1 MKPHVV
7 IRLGTRSSP
16 LALAQAAAVA
26 EGLRR
31 LSAEVEIVPMKTEG
45 DRLFGAR
52 LAEVGGKGLFVREL
66 EEALAEGAIDAAVHS
81 LKDLPAEQPDG
92 LALAAFP
99 EREAPRDVAVT
110 PGGGRLEELPKA
122 AVVGTSSLRRRAFAL
137 AIRPDLV
144 VEPIRGNVDTRLRK
158 LTRGACDALILAA
171 AGLSRLGLHPAHVTP
186 LAPDRFVPAV
196 GQGILGIEVR
206 RDDGS
211 TMRLVHA
218 LDHTETRT
226 CALAERAFLRRLGAS
241 CTTPMAGDAGG
252 SGSRVGGRLT
262 LTAVGAGGGWRRN
275 LSGGDLHRRER
286 GDHGGP
292 PAPAG
297 GPGLGRVPTPP
308 GGGDRS
314 GDGRGAGRAW
324 PPHPR
329 SAGRLPSRG
338 ARGAAAR
345 RDRASRSRAAA
356 PGGAD
361 ARCAAERAGT
371 ARRDGEG
378 SACVYYSP
386 GRRH

>member
-99 EREAPRDVAVT
+99 EREDPRDVVVT
-110 PGGGRLEELPKA
+110 PGGGSLEDLPKA

-158 LTRGACDALILAA
+158 LTTGACDALILAA

-218 LDHTETRT
+218 LDHTETRI

-241 CTTPMAGDAGG
+241 CTTPMAGHAVV
-252 SGSRVGGRLT
+252 SRSEVGARLT
-262 LTAVGAGGGWRRN
+262 MTAVVASEDGRRILRAEAAGAPE
-275 LSGGDLHRRER
+275 DAER
-286 GDHGGP
+286 
-292 PAPAG
+292 
-297 GPGLGRVPTPP
+297 LGR
-308 GGGDRS
+308 GLAEG
-314 GDGRGAGRAW
+314 
-324 PPHPR
+324 
-329 SAGRLPSRG
+329 LLEQ
-338 ARGAAAR
+338 GAA
-345 RDRASRSRAAA
+345 SV
-356 PGGAD
+356 
-361 ARCAAERAGT
+361 T
-371 ARRDGEG
+371 ALN
-378 SACVYYSP
+378 P
-386 GRRH
+386 GRWPS